1 MTASRAPARVF
12 LKGVPDN
19 RLVKIGIEEPFQ
31 NAQFTLPGTAAFL
44 KELHDHY
51 AADASIYCP
60 AQLPDKP
67 AFKIPRL
74 PLVNYMADADRYRG
88 ALKVAE
94 WIVQRSGL
102 PCFNHPA
109 AVAATTRDG
118 VSRTLQGIPGLI
130 APLTV
135 RLKPARPK
143 DFLAAAE
150 KAGLRYPVLVR
161 LCGTQTGNSLTRIN
175 NAREWSKVFALPWG
189 GTEVYLSQ
197 YHEFVD
203 TDGFYRK
210 LRIAVIGDKI
220 FPRHLMTSK
229 EWMIHARSLIPEKN
243 EEDEAFLLTF
253 EKNLLPKIKP
263 CLHSLTERLQLDY
276 FGMDLS
282 LRPDGTLLLFETN
295 ASMSLLVNRQYRTT
309 EVFQANRKLLSGTLV
324 ALLDQPRQWRH
335 PGA

>member
-1 MTASRAPARVF
+1 MSVKRAPARVF
-12 LKGVPDN
+12 LKGIPDN
-19 RLVKIGIEEPFQ
+19 HLIKIGIEAPYQ

-44 KELHDHY
+44 KELGEHY
-51 AADASIYCP
+51 AADPSIYCP
-60 AQLPDKP
+60 PQLPEKP

-88 ALKVAE
+88 ALKVAD
-94 WIVQRSGL
+94 WLVKKSGL

-130 APLTV
+130 VPKTV
-135 RLKPARPK
+135 RFKPTQPK
-143 DFLAAAE
+143 DFLTMAE
-150 KAGLRYPVLVR
+150 KSGLRYPVLVR

-175 NAREWSKVFALPWG
+175 NSREWSKIFTLPWG
-189 GTEVYLSQ
+189 GAEVYLSQ

-203 TDGFYRK
+203 ADGLYRK
-210 LRIAVIGDKI
+210 LRIAVIGNKF
-220 FPRHLMTSK
+220 FPRHLMTSN

-253 EKNLLPKIKP
+253 EKNLLPKIRP
-263 CLHSLTERLQLDY
+263 CLHSLAERLQLDY

-282 LRPDGTLLLFETN
+282 LRPDGTLLMFETN
-295 ASMSLLVNRQYRTT
+295 ASMSLLVNRQHRTT
-309 EVFQANRKLLSGTLV
+309 EVFQANRKLLSDTLV
-324 ALLDQPRQWRH
+324 SLLEQPRQWRH